1 MNEPYDGFA
10 VYRKY
15 LAYKLHFTTDKY
27 DYTEHSGMIHT
38 KLETFTKRNDR
49 YMFHKLSVKYNQNE
63 IDDFMIANFLKKNK
77 AWSGSLLEK
86 ESHEIYL
93 QYKRRTDSSSYYFK
107 EDCSRIRTTCDMD
120 NIMPTDVI
128 TVRDGQHPILLR
140 HCIGNK
146 ISTETLIIIDYHLN
160 FIKYWQEKITDKIVW
175 PNFNK
180 KINKFKPFLKFNQT
194 ETKLILREVF
204 L

>member
-1 MNEPYDGFA
+1 MNEHYDGFA

-49 YMFHKLSVKYNQNE
+49 YMFHKLSVKYNQDE

-93 QYKRRTDSSSYYFK
+93 QYKRRTDSSSYFFK
-107 EDCSRIRTTCDMD
+107 EDCSRILTTCDMD
-120 NIMPTDVI
+120 GIMPTDVVI
-128 TVRDGQHPILLR
+128 VRNGQHPILLR

-146 ISTETLIIIDYHLN
+146 ISTETLIIMDYHLN
-160 FIKYWQEKITDKIVW
+160 FIKDWQEKITDKIVW
-175 PNFNK
+175 PNFYK
-180 KINKFKPFLKFNQT
+180 KITKFKPFLKFNQT

>member
-1 MNEPYDGFA
+1 MNEHYDGFA

-49 YMFHKLSVKYNQNE
+49 YMFHKLSVKYNQDE

-93 QYKRRTDSSSYYFK
+93 QYKRRTDSSSYFFK
-107 EDCSRIRTTCDMD
+107 EDCSRILTTCDMD
-120 NIMPTDVI
+120 GIMPTDVVI
-128 TVRDGQHPILLR
+128 VRDGQHPILLR

-160 FIKYWQEKITDKIVW
+160 FIKDWQEKITDKIVW
-175 PNFNK
+175 PNFYK
-180 KINKFKPFLKFNQT
+180 KITKFKPFLKFNQT

>member
-1 MNEPYDGFA
+1 MNEHYDGFA

-49 YMFHKLSVKYNQNE
+49 YMFHKLSVKYNQDE

-93 QYKRRTDSSSYYFK
+93 QYKRRTDSSSYFFK
-107 EDCSRIRTTCDMD
+107 EDCSRILTTCDMD
-120 NIMPTDVI
+120 GIMPTDVVI
-128 TVRDGQHPILLR
+128 VRDGQHPILLR

-146 ISTETLIIIDYHLN
+146 ISTETLIIMDYHLN
-160 FIKYWQEKITDKIVW
+160 FIKDWQEKITDKIVW
-175 PNFNK
+175 PNFYK
-180 KINKFKPFLKFNQT
+180 KITKFKPFLKFNQT

>member
-1 MNEPYDGFA
+1 MNEHYDGFA

-49 YMFHKLSVKYNQNE
+49 YMFHKLSVKYNQDE

-93 QYKRRTDSSSYYFK
+93 QYKRRTDSSSYFFK
-107 EDCSRIRTTCDMD
+107 EDCSRILTTCDMD
-120 NIMPTDVI
+120 GIMPTDVVI
-128 TVRDGQHPILLR
+128 VRDGQHPILLR

-146 ISTETLIIIDYHLN
+146 ISTETLIIMDYHLN
-160 FIKYWQEKITDKIVW
+160 FIKDWQEKITDKIVW
-175 PNFNK
+175 PNFYK
-180 KINKFKPFLKFNQT
+180 KITKFKPFLRFNQT

>member
-1 MNEPYDGFA
+1 MNEQYDGFA

-93 QYKRRTDSSSYYFK
+93 QYKRRTDSSSYFFK
-107 EDCSRIRTTCDMD
+107 EDCSRILTTCDMD
-120 NIMPTDVI
+120 GIMPTDVVI
-128 TVRDGQHPILLR
+128 VRDGQHPILLR

-146 ISTETLIIIDYHLN
+146 ISTETLIIMDYHLN
-160 FIKYWQEKITDKIVW
+160 FIKDWQEKITDKIVW
-175 PNFNK
+175 PNFYK
-180 KINKFKPFLKFNQT
+180 KITKFKPFLRFNQT

>member
-1 MNEPYDGFA
+1 MNEHYDGFA

-27 DYTEHSGMIHT
+27 DYTEHSSMIHT

-49 YMFHKLSVKYNQNE
+49 YMFHKLSVKYNKDE

-93 QYKRRTDSSSYYFK
+93 QYKRRTDSSSYFFK
-107 EDCSRIRTTCDMD
+107 EDCSRILTTCDMD
-120 NIMPTDVI
+120 GIMPTDVVI
-128 TVRDGQHPILLR
+128 VRDGQHPILLR

-146 ISTETLIIIDYHLN
+146 ISTETLIIMDYHLN
-160 FIKYWQEKITDKIVW
+160 FIKDWQEKITDKIVW
-175 PNFNK
+175 PNFYK
-180 KINKFKPFLKFNQT
+180 KITKFKPFLKFNQT